1 MLVVFSSESLTVDIE
16 TSLPF
21 TRGVLPL
28 FSVHV
33 KEGRGAPLAEQ
44 ESMIGA
50 GERSAKSIGLPI
62 MVTSTAGEED
72 ENSDSEAPLLIIS
85 NYKQVQPSAVLASLH
100 TEPHHK

>member
-1 MLVVFSSESLTVDIE
+1 MDIE

-21 TRGVLPL
+21 TSRVLPL
-28 FSVHV
+28 FSVQV

-44 ESMIGA
+44 ESTIGA

-72 ENSDSEAPLLIIS
+72 ENSEAPLLIIS
-85 NYKQVQPSAVLASLH
+85 NYKQVQPSAALASLH
-100 TEPHHK
+100 TEPYHK